1 MEKYLNFN
9 MRPINFK
16 MTSIVKMK
24 KYRIKEYCLLIK
36 NEIEIENK
44 NEGINY
50 FQWTSYQLQIKINN
64 RNEKNQL
71 QSVDYQF
78 QRIIN

>member
-16 MTSIVKMK
+16 MTSMVKKK

-36 NEIEIENK
+36 NEIENK

-64 RNEKNQL
+64 RNEKINHI
-71 QSVDYQF
+71 VW
-78 QRIIN
+78 IINFKA